1 MDNQATIGSLCIA
14 VLSRASDAAGRGILT
29 EKTRQAFATLAEKV
43 KQCRGGGSPMLERL
57 GSSLAERRRLSIAIE
72 GEPVELKLGI
82 RASAVALID
91 SMKSDALQGCLGV
104 SLRKLDA
111 MRSQLDAV

>member
-1 MDNQATIGSLCIA
+1 MDNQATIGSLCVA
-14 VLSRASDAAGRGILT
+14 ALTTASNAAGRGILT

-57 GSSLAERRRLSIAIE
+57 ESSLAERRRLSIAIE
-72 GEPVELKLGI
+72 GEPAELKLGI

-111 MRSQLDAV
+111 MHSQLETV